1 MNTTEIKKALYKQ
14 KPTAIRTN
22 YQGEYVHYVTQLE
35 DASIIQFEIPNQEAT
50 FGNAFPLNFF
60 ITLNIFSC
68 LIWRLASY
76 SIIGA

>member
-1 MNTTEIKKALYKQ
+1 MLICSVSSSYFKHNYYEYNRNQKALYKQ

-50 FGNAFPLNFF
+50 FGN
-60 ITLNIFSC
+60 
-68 LIWRLASY
+68 
-76 SIIGA
+76 